1 MTEQNIPQN
10 DQSIDPFQLAL
21 QKRQQAEKER
31 EDAKNNQQW
40 GDYEQTEAV
49 GLVQGK
55 EVVGRIIGNPIE
67 IRKQSTDPKL
77 ILQSEVVKDDKKG
90 YWKINWPI
98 VEKNGYMNPDPD
110 WIVTRF
116 MKKVFD
122 GKWTKYVESDI
133 DGKKIVK
140 REGKIINTET
150 KSKFNEGEFRYY
162 NTHTEIFKLLK
173 YGNSKEGEL
182 YPKNFEPSKRVV
194 LNWLDRMDSWCSDNK
209 HYKLLCA
216 AKNPY
221 EFKKDDGT
229 TSTIYFTSTGIPNS
243 LYDMIIDHCKATGT
257 LDIDLILIKDN
268 KLQAKYKVWDIT
280 DTKYISEESTRIG
293 KKGNLSDEEK
303 SYVGYDLD
311 KLYKV
316 SSYHKIKKVLG
327 SRFALCDA
335 ELGTSFVK
343 ELDALVEHEKAEWE
357 ANKVYYYYAETNTLG
372 WCTREEFEKMC
383 STSPEIVEI
392 SKEKYEEKHE
402 ELKKKFESQ
411 ESSTPTEY
419 QKQGEQKPIEQIPSR
434 RGDSVDMNQVQQ
446 ETEKIDIETQCKQ
459 IFKFWDNL
467 ADLEKSIMINSI
479 DYFDG
484 NIPMYKETGHP
495 GCSNKECYYEGTKV
509 MSQIPN
515 GVNSCPVCGVVF

>member
-1 MTEQNIPQN
+1 MTEQNTQGL
-10 DQSIDPFQLAL
+10 SPFELAL
-21 QKRQQAEKER
+21 QKRQQAEKEQA
-31 EDAKNNQQW
+31 EAKNNSGNW
-40 GDYEQTEAV
+40 GDYEQTETA
-49 GLVQGK
+49 GLINDK

-67 IRKQSTDPKL
+67 VRSKSTDPKL
-77 ILQSEVVKDDKKG
+77 ILQSEVVRDDKKG
-90 YWKINWPI
+90 YSKLNWPW
-98 VEKNGYMNPDPD
+98 VEKSGYINPDPD

-122 GKWTKYVESDI
+122 GKWTKYTESDI

-162 NTHTEIFKLLK
+162 NTNTEIFKLLK

-221 EFKKDDGT
+221 ELKKDDGT

-343 ELDALVEHEKAEWE
+343 ELDALVEQEKAEWE
-357 ANKVYYYYAETNTLG
+357 ANKVYYYCAETNTLG
-372 WCTREEFEKMC
+372 WCTREEFDTILGVSNDCIEL
-383 STSPEIVEI
+383 
-392 SKEKYEEKHE
+392 SKEEYE
-402 ELKKKFESQ
+402 KKKSELESQ

-467 ADLEKSIMINSI
+467 TDLEKSIMINSI